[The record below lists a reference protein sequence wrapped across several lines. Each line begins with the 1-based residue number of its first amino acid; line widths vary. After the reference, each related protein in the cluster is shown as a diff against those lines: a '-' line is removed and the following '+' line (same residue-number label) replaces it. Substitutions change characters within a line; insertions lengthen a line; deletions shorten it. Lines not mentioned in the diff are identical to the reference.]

1 MKFQKGNKFG
11 GSRIDEDKHS
21 FIAAVRRAITQRQAD
36 ILRDCAEALLDK
48 AAAGE
53 AWAIKELAD
62 RLDGKAPQ
70 SVTVKQSVDVESLT
84 LDELRSEIVR
94 LLGSARPETGS
105 PAQSG
110 GVH

>member
-1 MKFQKGNKFG
+1 MPFEKGHKLARG
-11 GSRIDEDKHS
+11 RQPGEQYS
-21 FIAAVRRAITQRQAD
+21 FLEAVRRAIAQRKAD

-53 AWAIKELAD
+53 GWAIKELAD